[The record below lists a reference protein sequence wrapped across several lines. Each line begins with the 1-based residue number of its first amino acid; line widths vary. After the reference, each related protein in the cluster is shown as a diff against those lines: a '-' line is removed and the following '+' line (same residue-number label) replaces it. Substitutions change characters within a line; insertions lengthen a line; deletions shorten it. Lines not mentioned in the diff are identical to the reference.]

1 MHIII
6 LYNLVIIFILI
17 INFFTYSKLKKLLL
31 SDFIYKY
38 NLTENNIFIAN
49 LNSNKIDKIFSHS
62 NHLLRNL
69 FHRDQITLPLSFE
82 KHDTYSNI
90 LLSLLVWEN
99 NLLLQ
104 YKHRKYHHKNSIF
117 SSLLGKL
124 NKIIYNSLNLLG
136 WYCFQLI
143 IH

>member
-62 NHLLRNL
+62 NHLLKNL
-69 FHRDQITLPLSFE
+69 FHRDKITLPLSFE
-82 KHDTYSNI
+82 KHDTYSKYTSI
-90 LLSLLVWEN
+90 IECLRN

-124 NKIIYNSLNLLG
+124 NKIIYNSVNLVG
-136 WYCFQLI
+136 
-143 IH
+143 